1 MYSALLEIGNTVEQ
15 FSLWQVMVLAV
26 VQGVTEFLP
35 VSSDG
40 HLALVEPLIWTSSA
54 PRPEGMDLTIVL
66 HLGTLGSILVFY
78 RRRILELLTADRR
91 VAALI
96 VLGTIPA
103 VALVLVCKMLDDR
116 FEAILKSVLLAG
128 FMLPVTGAALIWVSY
143 RAGGERDYRELT
155 WWDSLLIGIAQAMA
169 ILPGL
174 SRSGTTISAG
184 LTRGLKRSAAAT
196 YSFLLAI
203 PALAG
208 AGAYEGLK
216 MLRGAALSATPG
228 HLAIGAVVSFVVG
241 LGALAALSRVVE
253 RGRLHYFGWYCIGLG
268 LVVIV
273 LNWPR

>member
-1 MYSALLEIGNTVEQ
+1 MEQ
-15 FSLWQVMVLAV
+15 FSLWQVLVLAV

-40 HLALVEPLIWTSSA
+40 HLALVEPLIWTSKT
-54 PRPEGMDLTIVL
+54 PRPEAMDLTIVL

-78 RRRILELLTADRR
+78 RRRIVELLTSDRR
-91 VAALI
+91 VAGLI
-96 VLGTIPA
+96 ILGTIPA
-103 VALVLVCKMLDDR
+103 VALVLVCKVLLDDR
-116 FEAILKSVLLAG
+116 LEEILKSVFLAG
-128 FMLPVTGAALIWVSY
+128 LMLPVTGAALIWATF

-155 WWDSLLIGIAQAMA
+155 WFDTIVIGIAQALA

-174 SRSGTTISAG
+174 SRSGSTITAG
-184 LTRGLKRSAAAT
+184 FARGLSRRAAAT

-216 MLRGAALSATPG
+216 MAKHGATLSASPG
-228 HLAIGAVVSFVVG
+228 DLVIGAVVSFGVG
-241 LGALAALSRVVE
+241 LVALSLLSRVVE

-268 LVVIV
+268 VVVIG
-273 LNWPR
+273 LNWPG

>member
-1 MYSALLEIGNTVEQ
+1 MQQ
-15 FSLWQVMVLAV
+15 FSLWQVLVLAV

-40 HLALVEPLIWTSSA
+40 HLALVEPLIWTSSS
-54 PRPEGMDLTIVL
+54 PRPEAMDLTIVL

-78 RRRILELLTADRR
+78 RRRIAELLTADRR
-91 VAALI
+91 VAWLI

-103 VALVLVCKMLDDR
+103 VALVLICKVLLDDQ
-116 FEAILKSVLLAG
+116 FEAYLKSVLLAG
-128 FMLPVTGAALIWVSY
+128 FMLPVTGAALIWASF

-155 WWDSLLIGIAQAMA
+155 WWDSVLIGVAQALA

-174 SRSGTTISAG
+174 SRSGSTIAAG
-184 LTRGLKRSAAAT
+184 LTLGMTRKAAAT

-216 MLRGAALSATPG
+216 MLRHGATLSASPPN
-228 HLAIGAVVSFVVG
+228 LLIGAIVSFAVG
-241 LGALAALSRVVE
+241 LVALAALSRIVE

-268 LVVIV
+268 LVVIA
-273 LNWPR
+273 LNWPKS